1 MTFKTLE
8 DVIFVILAE
17 NEDTRQDDMLL
28 YSEYVYE
35 VYTDREAHFA
45 HFMYFDEYFVM
56 AFEDSKFR
64 ITNKIAPYESVSRTR
79 RFLQKKF
86 DYLQPTKEAI
96 ELKKEREKE
105 YREYYRKEKNK

>member
-17 NEDTRQDDMLL
+17 NEDARQDDMLL

-35 VYTDREAHFA
+35 VYTDKVVHFM
-45 HFMYFDEYFVM
+45 HFMYFDEYFCR

-64 ITNKIAPYESVSRTR
+64 IENKIAPYGSVSRTR
-79 RFLQKKF
+79 RFLQKNF
-86 DYLQPTKEAI
+86 DYLQPTQEAI
-96 ELKKEREKE
+96 EEKKQREKE
-105 YREYYRKEKNK
+105 YREYYRKEKHT